1 MSSEIIK
8 ISRLRKSYGPIEVL
22 KGVDL
27 SFREGEIHAFIGA
40 NGAGKS
46 TLLGCLSGATTPSSG
61 EIVLNGES
69 FVHLTPRLAIR
80 KGVAII
86 YQHFQVIEGLSVADN
101 IFLGDEITKWGIVDR
116 GAQVEQARRLLTRL
130 NADIDPNLPLERL
143 SIGERQIVEIARAL
157 HLHPKVLILDEPTAA
172 LSDREMESLHNVVRQ
187 LAKQERL
194 AIVYVTHLLDEI
206 EQIADVVTVLRDGAV
221 VWTKPSSAAP
231 VEEIARAIAP
241 RLARGA
247 RSRKG
252 SAAGEAIVRLKDYRS
267 DFTGPVNLD
276 LRRGEIVGL
285 YGLLGSGRT
294 DLVESL
300 AGARKRVGGVYELG
314 GGAVQLGDPSEA
326 LAKGVALVAS
336 DRNQQSLFGELS
348 ALDNLLM
355 PHYAGIARK
364 RSRQNS
370 LFDQAA
376 ESLNLVPRTPKLAG
390 SRFSGGN
397 AQKLVMGRWLLPDLG
412 TRVLLLDEPTQGVDI
427 GAREDLYRLLSQ
439 FVAGGGAVV
448 VASSD
453 PAEIVAISDRVL
465 ILAHGQQI
473 ALLDGEIHE
482 DQIVQLAHQSKA
494 VIGGRRQQAAI
505 TVR

>member
-1 MSSEIIK
+1 MASEIVK
-8 ISRLRKSYGPIEVL
+8 ISGLRKSFGPIEVL

-27 SFREGEIHAFIGA
+27 TFREGEIHAFVGA

-46 TLLGCLSGATTPSSG
+46 TLLGCLSGATAPSSG

-69 FVHLTPRLAIR
+69 FGCLTPRLAIR

-101 IFLGDEITKWGIVDR
+101 IFLGNEIRKWGVVDR
-116 GAQVEQARRLLTRL
+116 RTQVEQARQLLSRLSSSINPR
-130 NADIDPNLPLERL
+130 LPLEKL

-172 LSDREMESLHNVVRQ
+172 LSGREMEALHDVVRQ
-187 LAKQERL
+187 LAKQEGL

-206 EQIADVVTVLRDGAV
+206 AEIADFVTILRDGAV
-221 VWTKPSSAAP
+221 VWTKPSSEAP

-241 RLARGA
+241 RLARSTSG
-247 RSRKG
+247 RNRT
-252 SAAGEAIVRLKDYRS
+252 AAGDTIVSLKDYRS

-276 LRRGEIVGL
+276 LRKGEIVGL

-300 AGARKRVGGVYELG
+300 VGARKRVGGVYELG
-314 GGAVQLGDPSEA
+314 GGAIQMNGPSEA
-326 LAKGVALVAS
+326 LANGVALVAS
-336 DRNQQSLFGELS
+336 DRNQQSLFGDLS
-348 ALDNLLM
+348 AMDNLLM

-364 RSRQNS
+364 RSSQKS
-370 LFDQAA
+370 LFNQAMEA
-376 ESLNLVPRTPKLAG
+376 LNLVPRKPNLAG

-397 AQKLVMGRWLLPDLG
+397 AQKLVMGRWLLPNLG

-439 FVAGGGAVV
+439 FAAGGGAVV

-453 PAEIVAISDRVL
+453 PAEIVAVSDRVL

-494 VIGGRRQQAAI
+494 VIGGRRRQAATI
-505 TVR
+505 TG